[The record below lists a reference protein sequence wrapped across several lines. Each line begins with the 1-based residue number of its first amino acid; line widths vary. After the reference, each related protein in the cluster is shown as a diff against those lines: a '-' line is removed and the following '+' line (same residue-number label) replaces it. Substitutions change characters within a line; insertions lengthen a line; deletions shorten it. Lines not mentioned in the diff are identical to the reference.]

1 MAHKKKKLAE
11 ARYFYSLMCQELN
24 DREKFTFHLSAFLSA
39 ARSVLQYALG
49 EAKTKKGGQ
58 QWYDN
63 HITAS
68 SVLSFFK
75 DKRDLNIHFE
85 PITPIQHTDLV
96 AHNTIHLT
104 ECVSVVIDG
113 SDKTLYPSSPEVS
126 KPQSATRETEPPAV
140 GKTYYRFSDW
150 QGRED
155 IFTLSEKYLD
165 ELQRVIED
173 GMRNGFLTDQ

>member
-1 MAHKKKKLAE
+1 MAHEKRKLAE
-11 ARYFYSLMCQELN
+11 ARYFYSLMGQELN
-24 DREKFTFHLSAFLSA
+24 NREKFTFNLSAFLSA
-39 ARSVLQYALG
+39 ARSVLQYALEG
-49 EAKTKKGGQ
+49 AKTKKGGQ

-63 HITAS
+63 HITTS

-96 AHNTIHLT
+96 AHNNVILT
-104 ECVSVVIDG
+104 EAVLVVVDG
-113 SDKTLYPSSPEVS
+113 SNKTLYPSSPGVP
-126 KPQSATRETEPPAV
+126 KPQSEARETEPPTV

-173 GMRNGFLTDQ
+173 GIRNGFLTDQ